1 MNIALGFCKRL
12 ILGVGIGQQTR
23 MTNRIEEK
31 QRKDSLERN
40 EHILSILYTSSLKL
54 DPIGWETKETFPKE
68 RAAKSLKLI
77 NKSNL

>member
-1 MNIALGFCKRL
+1 MGFCKRL
-12 ILGVGIGQQTR
+12 IRGVGIGQQTR

-68 RAAKSLKLI
+68 RAAKSVKLI